1 MLERTFIHIPGVG
14 RTIETQLWQNGCT
27 SWDDALSGIN
37 EFSFGSAPT
46 PVVAQHLEKSKRSLE
61 QKEHQYFAQTLGLKE
76 AWRAWPE
83 FRSSCTYVDIE
94 TDGGRSGNSI
104 TTIGC
109 WNGSEFDVFVKHQ
122 NLENFRDYISHYSM
136 IVTFFGASFDIPMIL
151 KKFHNLRIDQIHL
164 DLCPTLRSVGFQGG
178 LKKIEKQ
185 VGINRG
191 EDTDGLTGFDA
202 IKLWR
207 RYTMN
212 RDQKALETLIAY
224 NREDVVNLET
234 LAQIAYDRHKAAT
247 FDAAILE
254 TNAPK

>member
-1 MLERTFIHIPGVG
+1 MALQG
-14 RTIETQLWQNGCT
+14 IEQY
-27 SWDDALSGIN
+27 
-37 EFSFGSAPT
+37 SFGSAST
-46 PVVAQHLEKSKRSLE
+46 PIVQKHLEKSLIALE
-61 QKEHQYFAQTLGLKE
+61 SQEHQFFAQTLGLKE
-76 AWRAWPE
+76 AWRAWPN

-94 TDGGRSGNSI
+94 TDGGKSGNSI

-109 WNGSEFDVFVKHQ
+109 WNGEKFDVFVKGQ
-122 NLENFRDYISHYSM
+122 NLENFRDYISNYSM
-136 IVTFFGASFDIPMIL
+136 IVTFFGASFDLPMIL
-151 KKFHNLRIDQIHL
+151 KKFHGLRLDQIHL
-164 DLCPTLRSVGFQGG
+164 DLCPSLRAVGLQGG
-178 LKKIEKQ
+178 LKKIEKL

-234 LAQIAYDRHKAAT
+234 LAQIAYDRHKAET
-247 FDAAILE
+247 FDKAILE
-254 TNAPK
+254 NEAPK